1 MDRFMCYYF
10 VRKFDSREQERS
22 TGVKQR
28 RGGLRYGSV
37 INWLLPSVTNYLTL
51 QNSPLKSCVNN
62 ILATFIQ
69 RELGKNLPMNS
80 TSYWSRFH
88 PLGALICLY
97 FWAASVQAQGRVL
110 RCSTLQCQQ
119 DTQSKSCVAG
129 TKSRTPS
136 GCACVKSGG
145 VMLIWKLQC
154 QMRQERGEARVV

>member
-1 MDRFMCYYF
+1 MDGFMRYYF

-37 INWLLPSVTNYLTL
+37 INWLLPSVTNYLTS
-51 QNSPLKSCVNN
+51 QNSPLKSCVND

-88 PLGALICLY
+88 PLGALIFLY
-97 FWAASVQAQGRVL
+97 FWAASVLVQGRVL

-119 DTQSKSCVAG
+119 DTQARAVWQGQKAG
-129 TKSRTPS
+129 YH
-136 GCACVKSGG
+136 
-145 VMLIWKLQC
+145 Q
-154 QMRQERGEARVV
+154 VVPM

>member
-28 RGGLRYGSV
+28 RGELRYGSV
-37 INWLLPSVTNYLTL
+37 IRWLLPSVTNYLTS
-51 QNSPLKSCVNN
+51 QNSPLKSCVND

-88 PLGALICLY
+88 PLGALISLY
-97 FWAASVQAQGRVL
+97 FWAASVQVPGRVL
-110 RCSTLQCQQ
+110 RCSTLQCQHDSPKARAVWQ
-119 DTQSKSCVAG
+119 GQKQETISCV
-129 TKSRTPS
+129 
-136 GCACVKSGG
+136 CVKSGG

-154 QMRQERGEARVV
+154 QMRPERCEARVV